1 MKKALSR
8 AASFLI
14 VLLLALPLLPVTA
27 KAATT
32 LTDYPIGTVFKIK
45 EDGTYQEWILVD
57 HDYLATGNQLLMRKD
72 TIYYAQGMNWFPYQ
86 NSPFDDDDY
95 FTYSVFSGST
105 IATYLNNN
113 YFQCFEPALK
123 SSIKSVTIPTG
134 VKGTMWNSYYGGL
147 FNILDSTYNCKV
159 FILSTVEV
167 TGNPQ
172 LRSLNYGQSG
182 GSFISYF
189 DTNDKK
195 AANTDY
201 FLRDGGWFST
211 TAGNWEHVVMR
222 STGGI
227 STARDSF
234 GRYRPCIV
242 LDASFPISAGNTID
256 GIITPTLNSVS
267 VSPEWATSN
276 TATLSAT
283 NATHYAVSTTNV
295 APSSGWQTSSS
306 FTLTA
311 NGTYYAWA
319 LSATNTVSSSQSFTV
334 SKVDTTKPT
343 VNAVSVPTTW
353 GTSNTVTISAS
364 DNASG
369 IAAYAVT
376 TGGTSAPVS
385 GWQTSNSFTFSAN
398 ATYYA
403 WVKDQAGNVSAS
415 GFEFTID
422 KIDDVAPFI
431 NKVDMPIDWGTT
443 AGITIQAQ
451 DIGSGIAEFAVT
463 TSSTAPTGG
472 WQETGSFTLTANGTY
487 YAWVKDHVG
496 NTASQQFK
504 VATVDT
510 TPPSISYVTVPS
522 GWGTT
527 STITISASD
536 SASGLATYAV
546 TTTGEPPTTG
556 WQPSKNI
563 EITANG
569 TYFAWAKDNVGNV
582 SARYEFIV
590 EKVDSTNPTVTLV
603 NIPDE
608 WATSSKIT
616 LSASDL
622 GDSGLSAYAVT
633 TTNTAPG
640 SGWQSG
646 TSFTLTANGTYY
658 AWAKDGAGNI
668 SDSYEFTISKVDTDR
683 PAVASVAIPATWGMS
698 STVTVNGS
706 DTTSAIAAYAVT
718 IGGTSAPSAGWQI
731 SQKFTFS
738 ANGTYYAWVKDQAG
752 NISLSGYEFQIT
764 KIDLTDPVISSI
776 TMPTDWTAAAEI
788 TINAADADT
797 GIVAYALTS
806 SSTAPAGGWQDGS
819 SFTITSNGTYYAW
832 VKDGVGNTAY
842 KSFSFSKIDST
853 KPTISSVSLP
863 TSWGAANTVTISAND
878 TGSGVA
884 AYAVTST
891 NAAPSTGWQTS
902 KSVEVTA
909 NGKYYAWA
917 KDAVGNVSAG
927 YEFTVTKV
935 DSDKPVVSTVTVPD
949 AWATSSTIS
958 ISASDAASGVATYA
972 VTTTNAAPST
982 GWQTG
987 SSFTLTANGTYYAW
1001 AKDAVGNVSAGY
1013 KFTVT
1018 KVDTDKPIVDSVSV
1032 PTAWG
1037 GSSTVTISAS
1047 DTASGVVSYAITT
1060 SGSAAPGSGWQESNS
1075 FTFSTNGTYYA
1086 WAKDVAGNVSAGYAF
1101 TVDKIDNTVPDI
1113 TEITVPSDWSTSAEI
1128 TIKAVDTQTGI
1139 ATYALTQSSTVPA
1152 TGWQTDSRFTVTA
1165 NGTYYAW
1172 AKDGAGNTASKQFTF
1187 SKIDVTGPTIS
1198 SVGVPSSWNSTS
1210 AISIT
1215 ATDAASGVTA
1225 YAVTSTKTE
1234 PTTGWQT
1241 EKTFEITT
1249 NGTWYAWAKDAVGN
1263 ISAGYE
1269 FTVSK
1274 IDTTAP
1280 VVSSVTVPD
1289 AWATNNA
1296 VSINASDDAS
1306 GVTAYAISSTNSV
1319 PSTGWQIGNSFTLTS
1334 NGTYYAW
1341 AKDTAGNTSAGYT
1354 FTVNRIDTI
1363 KPIVASVSV
1372 PTAWGS
1378 DSTVTIEAAD
1388 AESGVSSYAV
1398 SSTDTVPSSGW
1409 QTSSKSTVTANGT
1422 YYAWAK
1428 DQAGNVSV
1436 SYKFTVDKIDSIAP
1450 SILGVILPEDWTA
1463 AAKVSIVATDTET
1476 GIAGYALTRSL
1487 AAPTDGW
1494 QTSPD
1499 FTATANGTYYAWVK
1513 DQAGNT
1519 AYKYFYF
1526 NKIDTIAPSISLV
1539 SVSTSWGTSNTVII
1553 SATDAASGV
1562 AAHAVTSSNT
1572 VPLDGW
1578 QAGKSV
1584 EVSGNGTWYA
1594 WAKDNVGNVSTGYEF
1609 TVSKVDS
1616 TKPIVSAVA
1625 VPDKW
1630 ATSAKVTLTAFDE
1643 GGSGLSAYAV
1653 TSTNVAPATG
1663 WQPDTGFTLTSNGS
1677 YYAWAKDAA
1686 GNVSAGFAF
1695 TVSKVDTGKPVV
1707 NSVAVPGAWGADSSV
1722 SITASDDHSGVTAY
1736 AVTKNSTAPTTGW
1749 QESGNFTITSNGDW
1763 YVWVRD
1769 AVGNVSP
1776 GYKFE
1781 VAKID
1786 NTRPVISDV
1795 SVPTDWTATAE
1806 IKIIATDDETGITA
1820 YALSKN
1826 TAVPTSGWQE
1836 SSSFTLSS
1844 NGSFYAWVKDGAGNS
1859 AYKYFTV
1866 SKLDVTAPSISSV
1879 SVSSSWGSSGTVTI
1893 TATDA
1898 GSGVA
1903 TYALTSTNT
1912 APLDGWQTSKSV
1924 EVSGNGTWYAWA
1936 KDNVGNVSAG
1946 YEFTVSKVDSTKPVV
1961 SAVAVPDEWA
1971 TSSTVTLTASDEGG
1985 SGLSTY
1991 AVTSTNTAPATGWQ
2005 TSSTFKIEAN
2015 GTYYAWARDT
2025 AGNIS
2030 SGYQFTINKI
2040 DTTKPMIDAVSIP
2053 TVWGA
2058 SNTVT
2063 ISASDTDS
2071 GIASYALTKTGA
2083 APSTGW
2089 QTGSS
2094 FSVTVNGTY
2103 YVWAKDNAGNVSAA
2117 YIFEVGKVDAVKPI
2131 ISEIITPEEWTR
2143 SAGITVVATDAETG
2157 IAGYALTRSS
2167 TEPTSGWQEGKTF
2180 EITANGTYYAWVK
2193 DGAGNTTYKSFYFT
2207 KIDSMGPSISAV
2219 SVSTGWGVSNSVTIT
2234 ATDTGSGVAA
2244 YAVTSSDT
2252 APVDGWQDTKSLTVS
2267 GNGTWYAWAKDNVGN
2282 VSAGYKFTVS
2292 QVDST
2297 KPVVSAVAVPDD
2309 WATSAKVTLTAS
2321 DEGGSGLSAYAVTST
2336 NAAPATGW
2344 QPGTSFTLTSNGSYY
2359 AWTKDAAG
2367 NVSNGYQFAVGK
2379 IDTAKPA
2386 VDLVTVPT
2394 EWGPG
2399 SAITVK
2405 ASDVG
2410 SGIAAYAVIKS
2421 STAPTY
2427 GWQQSDSFALDSN
2440 ATYFAWAKDNVGNV
2454 SAGFEFT
2461 VSKVDSTK
2469 PVINDISIPT
2479 EWTVS
2484 GQVSISATDAETGIA
2499 GYALTKSS
2507 TAPTSGWQESPD
2519 FTVTENGTWYA
2530 WVKDGAGNTAYKSC
2544 SITKID
2550 TTAPTVTYATIST
2563 GWDTANT
2570 VTISA
2575 NDAASGVTAYAVS
2588 TADTAPTTGWQESKT
2603 LTVTGNGTFYAWA
2616 RDAVGNVSAGY
2627 KFTVSKVDSIKP
2639 VISAVAVP
2647 DEWATSAKVTV
2658 TAADEGG
2665 SSLTA
2670 YAITATDAA
2679 PTSGWQTGSSFTLT
2693 ANGTYYAWVKDGA
2706 GNVSAAHKFTVSHV
2720 DTDKPVVDSVNIPT
2734 DWAMSGTVTIAA
2746 SDTGSGIVAYAVTT
2760 GGSSAPVSGWQ
2771 ESNSFTFSAN
2781 GKYYAWVKDI
2791 AGNVSASGFEFVL
2804 GKIDR
2809 TKPTITEVI
2818 MPESWT
2824 GTAQITIMATDE
2836 ETGIAAYAVTANSTT
2851 PKDDAWQDSS
2861 VFTLAANGTYYTWAK
2876 DGAGNMAYQYIY
2888 FNKLDKAAPEITGI
2902 RFNNANTIVTV
2913 SAIDTVSGVKCIFI
2927 GETAFN
2933 GGYIQ
2938 YQIPDGT
2945 HYLTI
2950 YAEDNA
2956 GNKTEH
2962 QTVRVPGWFDVLD
2975 TLTIEI
2981 ITFDS
2986 DIKTAIITAAT
2997 TKTEIAGV
3005 YVNNKLC
3012 AGNPAV
3018 FTVNGAQYLEMQV
3031 VDVNGDRS
3039 AVYRQR
3045 VPGWAEEVNSLA
3057 ITDCE
3062 FSYDNTTAVITAAET
3077 PAEGVEP
3084 RGIARIEI
3092 NGELFDGNP
3101 VAYSI
3106 PEGTRHLEMRAYNT
3120 DGDYS
3125 PLLIRR
3131 VPGWSEI
3138 VSTITISSVEFSDY
3152 NTRATVTALA
3162 TGGDS
3167 VTGIFINDVYYEGNP
3182 VVYKIG
3188 KDVDTLHVQAVNP
3201 NGDLSAMV
3209 NKAVPKSTVKSTLK
3223 LTIEAPEW
3231 TSANRA
3237 KVKITAGD
3245 SIGLKAIMAKTGE
3258 DDDWT
3263 DVTSTR
3269 YIWIDEDTTVYASV
3283 ENEDGTVK
3291 ETSLDIV
3298 CFDRAAPTVTAAQQE
3313 KVVNIRAEDKK
3324 SGVKAIYVNNVEYN
3338 GSKIYGGNLTYT
3350 IPEGTTTVA
3359 VKAIDEA
3366 GNASETLEL
3375 PVRTTVTA
3383 VPGIIAPSQ
3392 PAPVAPPP
3400 DPEPAA
3406 IPDPEPEPEP
3416 EPVPQPEVEETPL
3429 EEPKAAGMTTEKMVA
3444 LAAGAFTLS
3453 SAGTIG
3459 GLWWLRRKRLLA
3471 EVVPDF
3477 DPKFRK
3483 VYDESEF
3490 HGTKDP
3496 LGSNVTEVEF
3506 NRKIS

>member
-1 MKKALSR
+1 MKKIFSR
-8 AASFLI
+8 AAGLLI
-14 VLLLALPLLPVTA
+14 ALLLVFPLLPVTS
-27 KAATT
+27 KAANS
-32 LTDYPIGTVFKIK
+32 LADYTVGTVFKIK
-45 EDGTYQEWILVD
+45 EDGTYQNWILIN
-57 HDYLATGNQLLMRKD
+57 HNYLQTGNQLLMRQD
-72 TIYYAQGMNWFPYQ
+72 TLYYGTQLPISNIDTGTSSKTQYWAR
-86 NSPFDDDDY
+86 ST
-95 FTYSVFSGST
+95 TYYESAL
-105 IATYLNNN
+105 ATYLNSDFYERLDPNFRN
-113 YFQCFEPALK
+113 Y
-123 SSIKSVTIPTG
+123 IKSVSIPVVDG
-134 VKGTMWNSYYGGL
+134 CEWVFGQKASVINVPYKL
-147 FNILDSTYNCKV
+147 
-159 FILSTVEV
+159 FILSHREL
-167 TGNPQ
+167 TGDDDAYY
-172 LRSLNYGQSG
+172 LYST
-182 GSFISYF
+182 GSFIPYF
-189 DTNDKK
+189 STASNRSS
-195 AANTDY
+195 NTAY
-201 FLRDGGWFST
+201 TLRDGY
-211 TAGNWEHVVMR
+211 V
-222 STGGI
+222 STGMYAES
-227 STARDSF
+227 STKSSVAQTDGSVSNTYRTEAPNY
-234 GRYRPCIV
+234 YRPCMV
-242 LDASFPISAGNTID
+242 LPNTMVVGSGNTID
-256 GIITPTLNSVS
+256 GIITPSTPTVS
-267 VSPEWATSN
+267 VSSTWATSN

-283 NATHYAVSTTNV
+283 SATHYAVTATNAAPTT
-295 APSSGWQTSSS
+295 GWQTSNV
-306 FTLTA
+306 FTLTG

-319 LSATNTVSSSQSFTV
+319 RSATNTVSASKSFTV
-334 SKVDTTKPT
+334 SKVDTTKPS
-343 VNAVSVPTTW
+343 VNSVAVPTTW
-353 GTSNTVTISAS
+353 ATTNTVTISAS

-431 NKVDMPIDWGTT
+431 NKVDMPTDWGTS
-443 AGITIQAQ
+443 AGINIQAQ
-451 DIGSGIAEFAVT
+451 DIGSGITEYAVT

-563 EITANG
+563 EISANG
-569 TYFAWAKDNVGNV
+569 TYFAWVKDNVGNI
-582 SARYEFIV
+582 SARYEFII
-590 EKVDSTNPTVTLV
+590 EKVDSTKPTVTLV

-608 WATSSKIT
+608 WATNSKIT

-668 SDSYEFTISKVDTDR
+668 SDSYEFTVSKVDTDR
-683 PAVASVAIPATWGMS
+683 PAVASVSIPATWGMS

-706 DTTSAIAAYAVT
+706 DATSAIAAYAVT
-718 IGGTSAPSAGWQI
+718 TGGTSAPSAGWQI

-738 ANGTYYAWVKDQAG
+738 ANGTYYAWVKDLAG
-752 NISLSGYEFQIT
+752 NVSLSGYEFQIA

-776 TMPTDWTAAAEI
+776 TVPTDWTAAAEI
-788 TINAADADT
+788 TINAADSDT

-819 SFTITSNGTYYAW
+819 GFTITANGTYYAW

-853 KPTISSVSLP
+853 KPTISSVSVP

-878 TGSGVA
+878 TGSGVT

-902 KSVEVTA
+902 KSVEVNA

-927 YEFTVTKV
+927 YEFTVSKV
-935 DSDKPVVSTVTVPD
+935 DSDKPVISTVTVPD
-949 AWATSSTIS
+949 TWATSSTVA

-982 GWQTG
+982 GWQSG
-987 SSFTLTANGTYYAW
+987 NNFTLTANGTYYAW
-1001 AKDAVGNVSAGY
+1001 AKDNVGNVSAGY
-1013 KFTVT
+1013 KFTVA

-1037 GSSTVTISAS
+1037 GSSTVEISAS
-1047 DTASGVVSYAITT
+1047 DTASGIAAYAITT
-1060 SGSAAPGSGWQESNS
+1060 SGSAAPGSGWQESNR
-1075 FTFSTNGTYYA
+1075 FTFSVNGTYYA
-1086 WAKDVAGNVSAGYAF
+1086 WAKDVAGNVSVGYAF

-1128 TIKAVDTQTGI
+1128 TIKAADTQTGI
-1139 ATYALTQSSTVPA
+1139 ATYALTKSSTVPA
-1152 TGWQTDSRFTVTA
+1152 TGWQTDSSFTITA

-1187 SKIDVTGPTIS
+1187 SKIDTTGPNIS
-1198 SVGVPSSWNSTS
+1198 TVSVPSSWNNTS
-1210 AISIT
+1210 AITIT
-1215 ATDAASGVTA
+1215 ATDAASGVAEYT
-1225 YAVTSTKTE
+1225 VTSTNTA

-1269 FTVSK
+1269 FTVTK
-1274 IDTTAP
+1274 IDTTKP
-1280 VVSSVTVPD
+1280 VVSAVTVPD
-1289 AWATNNA
+1289 AWATSSA
-1296 VSINASDDAS
+1296 VSINASDNAS
-1306 GVTAYAISSTNSV
+1306 GVTTYAVSSTNSV
-1319 PSTGWQIGNSFTLTS
+1319 PSTGWQAGNSFTLTS

-1341 AKDTAGNTSAGYT
+1341 AKDTAGNISAGYT
-1354 FTVNRIDTI
+1354 FTVNRIDTT
-1363 KPIVASVSV
+1363 KPTVASVTV

-1378 DSTVTIEAAD
+1378 DSTVTIEATD
-1388 AESGVSSYAV
+1388 AESSVSSYAV
-1398 SSTDTVPSSGW
+1398 NSADTVPSSGW
-1409 QTSSKSTVTANGT
+1409 QTSSKFTIAANGT
-1422 YYAWAK
+1422 YYAWVK
-1428 DQAGNVSV
+1428 DQAGNVSA
-1436 SYKFTVDKIDSIAP
+1436 SYKFTVDKIDSMAP

-1463 AAKVSIVATDTET
+1463 AAKISIVATDTET
-1476 GIAGYALTRSL
+1476 GIAGYALTQSL

-1499 FTATANGTYYAWVK
+1499 FTATANGTYYAWAK

-1526 NKIDTIAPSISLV
+1526 NKIDTAAPSISSA
-1539 SVSTSWGTSNTVII
+1539 SVSTSWGASNTVTI

-1562 AAHAVTSSNT
+1562 AAYAVTSSNT
-1572 VPLDGW
+1572 APLDGW
-1578 QAGKSV
+1578 QTSKSV

-1594 WAKDNVGNVSTGYEF
+1594 WAKDNVGNVSTRYEF

-1625 VPDKW
+1625 VPDEW
-1630 ATSAKVTLTAFDE
+1630 ATSAKVTLTANDE
-1643 GGSGLSAYAV
+1643 GGSGLATYAV
-1653 TSTNVAPATG
+1653 TSTNAAPATG
-1663 WQPDTGFTLTSNGS
+1663 WQTGTGFTLTSNGN
-1677 YYAWAKDAA
+1677 YYAWVKDAA
-1686 GNVSAGFAF
+1686 GNVSAGFTF

-1749 QESGNFTITSNGDW
+1749 QESGNFMITSNGDW
-1763 YVWVRD
+1763 YAWARD

-1786 NTRPVISDV
+1786 NTRPVISEV
-1795 SVPTDWTATAE
+1795 SVPADWTATAE
-1806 IKIIATDDETGITA
+1806 IKIIATDEETGIVA

-1844 NGSFYAWVKDGAGNS
+1844 NGSFYAWVKDGAGNT

-1903 TYALTSTNT
+1903 TYTVTSSNT
-1912 APLDGWQTSKSV
+1912 VPLDGWQTDKSV

-1936 KDNVGNVSAG
+1936 KDNVGNVSVG
-1946 YEFTVSKVDSTKPVV
+1946 YEFTVSKVDSTKPIV
-1961 SAVAVPDEWA
+1961 STVALPDEWA
-1971 TSSTVTLTASDEGG
+1971 TSAKVTLTVSDEGG
-1985 SGLSTY
+1985 SGLLAY
-1991 AVTSTNTAPATGWQ
+1991 AVTATNAAPATGWQ
-2005 TSSTFKIEAN
+2005 SGTDFTLTSN
-2015 GTYYAWARDT
+2015 GSYYAWAKDG

-2030 SGYQFTINKI
+2030 AGYSFTVTKI
-2040 DTTKPMIDAVSIP
+2040 DTTKPVIDAVSIP
-2053 TVWGA
+2053 TEWNA

-2063 ISASDTDS
+2063 ISASDTGS

-2089 QTGSS
+2089 QTGIS
-2094 FSVTVNGTY
+2094 FTVTVNGTY
-2103 YVWAKDNAGNVSAA
+2103 YAWARDNAGNVSAA
-2117 YIFEVGKVDAVKPI
+2117 YIFEVGKIDAAKPI
-2131 ISEIITPEEWTR
+2131 ISEIITPTDWMKTAE
-2143 SAGITVVATDAETG
+2143 ITVVATDAETG

-2207 KIDSMGPSISAV
+2207 KIDSTGPSISAV
-2219 SVSTGWGVSNSVTIT
+2219 AVSTGWGVNNSVTIS

-2252 APVDGWQDTKSLTVS
+2252 APADGWQDTKSLTLS
-2267 GNGTWYAWAKDNVGN
+2267 GNGTYYAWAKDNVGN

-2292 QVDST
+2292 KVDNI
-2297 KPVVSAVAVPDD
+2297 KPVVSAVAVPDE

-2344 QPGTSFTLTSNGSYY
+2344 QPGTGFTLTSNGSYY

-2367 NVSNGYQFAVGK
+2367 NISNGYQFTVSK
-2379 IDTAKPA
+2379 IDTIKPA
-2386 VDLVTVPT
+2386 VDSVTVPT

-2399 SAITVK
+2399 SSITVK

-2410 SGIAAYAVIKS
+2410 SGVAAYAVTKS
-2421 STAPTY
+2421 GTAPTY

-2469 PVINDISIPT
+2469 PVINDVTVPT
-2479 EWTVS
+2479 DWAVS
-2484 GQVSISATDAETGIA
+2484 GKVSISATDAETGIA

-2544 SITKID
+2544 YITKID
-2550 TTAPTVTYATIST
+2550 TVAPMVTYAPVST
-2563 GWDTANT
+2563 GWDTSNT

-2588 TADTAPTTGWQESKT
+2588 ATDTAPATGWQESKA

-2627 KFTVSKVDSIKP
+2627 KFTVSKVDVTKP

-2647 DEWATSAKVTV
+2647 DQWATSAKAAV

-2665 SSLTA
+2665 SGLAT
-2670 YAITATDAA
+2670 YAVTSSDAA
-2679 PTSGWQTGSSFTLT
+2679 PTTGWQTGSSFTLT
-2693 ANGTYYAWVKDGA
+2693 ANGTYYAWAKDGA
-2706 GNVSAAHKFTVSHV
+2706 GNVSAAYKFTVSRV

-2746 SDTGSGIVAYAVTT
+2746 SDTGSGIAAYAVTT

-2771 ESNSFTFSAN
+2771 QSNSFTFSAN

-2809 TKPTITEVI
+2809 TKPTLTEVL
-2818 MPESWT
+2818 MPENWT

-2861 VFTLAANGTYYTWAK
+2861 VFTLAANGTYYAWAK

-2888 FNKLDKAAPEITGI
+2888 FNKLDKGAPEITGI
-2902 RFNNANTIVTV
+2902 RFNNANTVVTV
-2913 SAIDTVSGVKCIFI
+2913 SATDTVSGVKCIYI

-2933 GGYIQ
+2933 GGYVQ
-2938 YQIPDGT
+2938 YQIPNET
-2945 HYLTI
+2945 RYLTI

-2956 GNKTEH
+2956 GNKTKQ

-2975 TLTIEI
+2975 TLTIET
-2981 ITFDS
+2981 ITFDP
-2986 DIKTAIITAAT
+2986 DIKTATITAAT

-3092 NGELFDGNP
+3092 NGEFFDGNP

-3313 KVVNIRAEDKK
+3313 KVVNIRTEDKK

-3359 VKAIDEA
+3359 IKAVDEA

-3392 PAPVAPPP
+3392 PAPVAPQP

-3416 EPVPQPEVEETPL
+3416 EPVPEPEVEEEPQ

-3444 LAAGAFTLS
+3444 LAAGAFALS
-3453 SAGTIG
+3453 SAGTVG

-3490 HGTKDP
+3490 HGTRDP

>member
-1 MKKALSR
+1 MKRILKR
-8 AASFLI
+8 AAS
-14 VLLLALPLLPVTA
+14 ALVSLVVVVSVFSLLPVKA
-27 KAATT
+27 NAATA
-32 LTDYPIGTVFKIK
+32 LADYPVGTVFKIK
-45 EDGTYQEWILVD
+45 EDGTYQDWILVS
-57 HDYLATGNQLLMRKD
+57 HDYLSSGNQLLMRKN
-72 TIYYAQGMNWFPYQ
+72 TIYYATPMKEYRR
-86 NSPFDDDDY
+86 Y
-95 FTYSVFSGST
+95 FYTSDGSSNEWYYRP
-105 IATYLNNN
+105 IYKGSALETYLNNSFKSLLN
-113 YFQCFEPALK
+113 SNIQNMLITVNVPTTVPGNMTKPDGVEIWPATNTTT
-123 SSIKSVTIPTG
+123 S
-134 VKGTMWNSYYGGL
+134 N
-147 FNILDSTYNCKV
+147 KV
-159 FILSTVEV
+159 FILSANELFGDWVGG
-167 TGNPQ
+167 GN
-172 LRSLNYGQSG
+172 YI
-182 GSFISYF
+182 SFF
-189 DTNDKK
+189 
-195 AANTDY
+195 NTDARRASDKDY
-201 FLRDGGWFST
+201 YVRDIDRVESYSHRNYYIKANGTIYWIKPS
-211 TAGNWEHVVMR
+211 NW
-222 STGGI
+222 SN
-227 STARDSF
+227 ARLN
-234 GRYRPCIV
+234 YRPCIV
-242 LDASFPISAGNTID
+242 LPSTTIVGTSNQID
-256 GIITPTLNSVS
+256 GIITPSTPTVS
-267 VSPEWATSN
+267 VSSTWATNN

-283 NATHYAVSTTNV
+283 NATHYAITTTNV
-295 APSSGWQTSSS
+295 APSSGWQTSNV
-306 FTLTA
+306 FTLTG
-311 NGTYYAWA
+311 NGNYYAWA
-319 LSATNTVSSSQSFTV
+319 RSATNTVSASKSFIV
-334 SKVDTTKPT
+334 SKVDATKPT
-343 VNAVSVPTTW
+343 VSSVAVPTTW

-403 WVKDQAGNVSAS
+403 WVKDQAGNISE
-415 GFEFTID
+415 GYKFTID
-422 KIDDVAPFI
+422 KIDDIAPFV
-431 NKVDMPIDWGTT
+431 NKVDMPTDWGTS

-451 DIGSGIAEFAVT
+451 DIGSGIAEYAVA

-472 WQETGSFTLTANGTY
+472 WQKASSFTLTANGTY
-487 YAWVKDHVG
+487 YAWVKDNVG

-504 VATVDT
+504 VTTVDT
-510 TPPSISYVTVPS
+510 TSPSISYVTVPS
-522 GWGTT
+522 GWGVT
-527 STITISASD
+527 STVTISASD
-536 SASGLATYAV
+536 SASGLAAYAIS
-546 TTTGEPPTTG
+546 TIGEVPATG
-556 WQPSKNI
+556 WQASKNI

-569 TYFAWAKDNVGNV
+569 TYFAWARDNVGNV
-582 SARYEFIV
+582 SARYEFVIS
-590 EKVDSTNPTVTLV
+590 KVDSTKPTVTLV
-603 NIPDE
+603 SVPDE
-608 WATSSKIT
+608 WATTSKVT

-622 GDSGLSAYAVT
+622 GDSGLSAYAVSIT
-633 TTNTAPG
+633 DTAPG

-646 TSFTLTANGTYY
+646 TSFTLAANGSYY
-658 AWAKDGAGNI
+658 AWAKDAAGNI
-668 SDSYEFTISKVDTDR
+668 SDSYEFTVSKVDTDR
-683 PAVASVAIPATWGMS
+683 PTVASVEIPTTWGMS

-706 DTTSAIAAYAVT
+706 DDTSAIAAYAVT
-718 IGGTSAPSAGWQI
+718 TGGTSAPSSGWQI
-731 SQKFTFS
+731 SQQFTFS

-752 NISLSGYEFQIT
+752 NVSLSGYEFQIA
-764 KIDLTDPVISSI
+764 KIDLSDPVISSI
-776 TMPTDWTAAAEI
+776 AIPTDWTTEAKI

-797 GIVAYALTS
+797 SITAYALTS
-806 SSTAPAGGWQDGS
+806 SSTAPAGGWQDS
-819 SFTITSNGTYYAW
+819 RSFTITTNGTYYAW

-853 KPTISSVSLP
+853 MPTISSVSVP
-863 TSWGAANTVTISAND
+863 TSWGAANTVTVSATD

-891 NAAPSTGWQTS
+891 NVAPSTGWQTS
-902 KSVEVTA
+902 KNVEVTA

-927 YEFTVTKV
+927 YEFTISKV
-935 DSDKPVVSTVTVPD
+935 DSGKPVVGTVTVPD

-958 ISASDAASGVATYA
+958 ISASDDASGVATYA
-972 VTTTNAAPST
+972 VTTTNTAPST
-982 GWQTG
+982 GWQGG
-987 SSFTLTANGTYYAW
+987 SNFTLTANGTYYAW
-1001 AKDAVGNVSAGY
+1001 AKDAVGNVSEGY

-1037 GSSTVTISAS
+1037 GSSTVAISAS
-1047 DTASGVVSYAITT
+1047 DTASGIAAYAITT
-1060 SGSAAPGSGWQESNS
+1060 SGSAAPGSGWQESNR
-1075 FTFSTNGTYYA
+1075 FTFSMNGTYYA
-1086 WAKDVAGNVSAGYAF
+1086 WAKDVAGNISAGYAF
-1101 TVDKIDNTVPDI
+1101 TVDRIDNTVPDI
-1113 TEITVPSDWSTSAEI
+1113 TEITVPSDWATSAEI
-1128 TIKAVDTQTGI
+1128 TIKAADTQTGV
-1139 ATYALTQSSTVPA
+1139 AAYALTKSSTVPA
-1152 TGWQTDSRFTVTA
+1152 SGWQTDSSFTITA

-1210 AISIT
+1210 AITIT
-1215 ATDAASGVTA
+1215 ATDAASGVTS
-1225 YAVTSTKTE
+1225 YAVTSTNTA

-1269 FTVSK
+1269 FSVSK
-1274 IDTTAP
+1274 IDTTKP
-1280 VVSSVTVPD
+1280 VVSAVTVPD

-1306 GVTAYAISSTNSV
+1306 GINTYAVSSTNSV
-1319 PSTGWQIGNSFTLTS
+1319 PSTGWQTGNSFTLTS

-1341 AKDTAGNTSAGYT
+1341 AKDAAGNVSAGYA
-1354 FTVNRIDTI
+1354 FTVNRIDTT
-1363 KPIVASVSV
+1363 KPTVTSVTV

-1378 DSTVTIEAAD
+1378 NSTVTVEATD
-1388 AESGVSSYAV
+1388 AESSVAAYAI

-1409 QTSSKSTVTANGT
+1409 QASSKFTIAANGT

-1463 AAKVSIVATDTET
+1463 TAKISIVATDAET

-1526 NKIDTIAPSISLV
+1526 NKIDTTAPNVNSV
-1539 SVSTSWGTSNTVII
+1539 SVSTSWGTSNMVTI
-1553 SATDAASGV
+1553 SASDAASGV
-1562 AAHAVTSSNT
+1562 AA
-1572 VPLDGW
+1572 
-1578 QAGKSV
+1578 
-1584 EVSGNGTWYA
+1584 
-1594 WAKDNVGNVSTGYEF
+1594 
-1609 TVSKVDS
+1609 
-1616 TKPIVSAVA
+1616 
-1625 VPDKW
+1625 
-1630 ATSAKVTLTAFDE
+1630 
-1643 GGSGLSAYAV
+1643 YAV
-1653 TSTNVAPATG
+1653 
-1663 WQPDTGFTLTSNGS
+1663 
-1677 YYAWAKDAA
+1677 
-1686 GNVSAGFAF
+1686 
-1695 TVSKVDTGKPVV
+1695 
-1707 NSVAVPGAWGADSSV
+1707 
-1722 SITASDDHSGVTAY
+1722 
-1736 AVTKNSTAPTTGW
+1736 
-1749 QESGNFTITSNGDW
+1749 
-1763 YVWVRD
+1763 
-1769 AVGNVSP
+1769 
-1776 GYKFE
+1776 
-1781 VAKID
+1781 
-1786 NTRPVISDV
+1786 
-1795 SVPTDWTATAE
+1795 
-1806 IKIIATDDETGITA
+1806 
-1820 YALSKN
+1820 
-1826 TAVPTSGWQE
+1826 
-1836 SSSFTLSS
+1836 
-1844 NGSFYAWVKDGAGNS
+1844 
-1859 AYKYFTV
+1859 
-1866 SKLDVTAPSISSV
+1866 
-1879 SVSSSWGSSGTVTI
+1879 
-1893 TATDA
+1893 
-1898 GSGVA
+1898 
-1903 TYALTSTNT
+1903 TSTNT

-1924 EVSGNGTWYAWA
+1924 EVSGNGTWYAWT
-1936 KDNVGNVSAG
+1936 KDNVGNVSTG
-1946 YEFTVSKVDSTKPVV
+1946 YEFTVSKVDSIKPVV
-1961 SAVAVPDEWA
+1961 SAAAVP
-1971 TSSTVTLTASDEGG
+1971 
-1985 SGLSTY
+1985 
-1991 AVTSTNTAPATGWQ
+1991 
-2005 TSSTFKIEAN
+2005 
-2015 GTYYAWARDT
+2015 
-2025 AGNIS
+2025 
-2030 SGYQFTINKI
+2030 
-2040 DTTKPMIDAVSIP
+2040 
-2053 TVWGA
+2053 
-2058 SNTVT
+2058 
-2063 ISASDTDS
+2063 
-2071 GIASYALTKTGA
+2071 
-2083 APSTGW
+2083 
-2089 QTGSS
+2089 
-2094 FSVTVNGTY
+2094 
-2103 YVWAKDNAGNVSAA
+2103 
-2117 YIFEVGKVDAVKPI
+2117 
-2131 ISEIITPEEWTR
+2131 EE
-2143 SAGITVVATDAETG
+2143 
-2157 IAGYALTRSS
+2157 
-2167 TEPTSGWQEGKTF
+2167 
-2180 EITANGTYYAWVK
+2180 
-2193 DGAGNTTYKSFYFT
+2193 
-2207 KIDSMGPSISAV
+2207 
-2219 SVSTGWGVSNSVTIT
+2219 
-2234 ATDTGSGVAA
+2234 
-2244 YAVTSSDT
+2244 
-2252 APVDGWQDTKSLTVS
+2252 
-2267 GNGTWYAWAKDNVGN
+2267 
-2282 VSAGYKFTVS
+2282 
-2292 QVDST
+2292 
-2297 KPVVSAVAVPDD
+2297 
-2309 WATSAKVTLTAS
+2309 WATSAKMTITAS

-2336 NAAPATGW
+2336 NVAPATGW
-2344 QPGTSFTLTSNGSYY
+2344 QSGTGFTLTANGSYY
-2359 AWTKDAAG
+2359 AWAKDAAG
-2367 NVSNGYQFAVGK
+2367 NISNGYQFTINK
-2379 IDTAKPA
+2379 IDTTKPA
-2386 VDLVTVPT
+2386 VDLVTIPT

-2399 SAITVK
+2399 SSITVK

-2410 SGIAAYAVIKS
+2410 SGVAAYAVTKS
-2421 STAPTY
+2421 GTAPTY
-2427 GWQQSDSFALDSN
+2427 GWQQSDSFMLDSN

-2484 GQVSISATDAETGIA
+2484 GKVSISATDAETGIA

-2550 TTAPTVTYATIST
+2550 TTAPTVTYASVST
-2563 GWDTANT
+2563 GWDASNT

-2575 NDAASGVTAYAVS
+2575 NDAASGVAAYAVS
-2588 TADTAPTTGWQESKT
+2588 TTDTAPTTDWQESKT
-2603 LTVTGNGTFYAWA
+2603 LTVTGNGTYYAWA
-2616 RDAVGNVSAGY
+2616 QDAVGNVSPGY
-2627 KFTVSKVDSIKP
+2627 KFTVSKVDSTKP
-2639 VISAVAVP
+2639 VINAVAVS
-2647 DEWATSAKVTV
+2647 DEWATSAKVTL

-2665 SSLTA
+2665 SGLAT
-2670 YAITATDAA
+2670 YAVTNSDAA
-2679 PTSGWQTGSSFTLT
+2679 PATGWQTGSSFTLT
-2693 ANGTYYAWVKDGA
+2693 ANGTYYAWAKDGA
-2706 GNVSAAHKFTVSHV
+2706 GNVSGAYKFTVSRV

-2734 DWAMSGTVTIAA
+2734 DWAMSGTVTITA
-2746 SDTGSGIVAYAVTT
+2746 SDTGSGIAAYAVTT
-2760 GGSSAPVSGWQ
+2760 GGSSPPVSGWQ
-2771 ESNSFTFSAN
+2771 QSNSFTFSAN

-2818 MPESWT
+2818 MPENWT

-2836 ETGIAAYAVTANSTT
+2836 ETGIAAYAITANSTT
-2851 PKDDAWQDSS
+2851 PKDNAWQDSS
-2861 VFTLAANGTYYTWAK
+2861 VFTLAANGTYYAWAK

-2888 FNKLDKAAPEITGI
+2888 SNKLDKGAPEITGI
-2902 RFNNANTIVTV
+2902 RFNNANTVVTV
-2913 SAIDTVSGVKCIFI
+2913 SATDTVSGVKCIYI

-2933 GGYIQ
+2933 GGYVQ

-2956 GNKTEH
+2956 GNKTEQ

-2975 TLTIEI
+2975 TLTIETV
-2981 ITFDS
+2981 TFDP
-2986 DIKTAIITAAT
+2986 DIKTATITAAT

-3077 PAEGVEP
+3077 PAEGVAP
-3084 RGIARIEI
+3084 RGITRIEI
-3092 NGELFDGNP
+3092 NGEFFDGNP

-3263 DVTSTR
+3263 DVTSSR
-3269 YIWIDEDTTVYASV
+3269 YIWISEDTTVYASV

-3298 CFDRAAPTVTAAQQE
+3298 CFDRAAPTVTAAQQD

-3359 VKAIDEA
+3359 VKAVDEA
-3366 GNASETLEL
+3366 GNASEMLEL

-3392 PAPVAPPP
+3392 PAPVTPPP

-3416 EPVPQPEVEETPL
+3416 EPVPEPEVEEAPQ

>member
-1 MKKALSR
+1 MKKALLR

-14 VLLLALPLLPVTA
+14 VLLLALPLLPVTS
-27 KAATT
+27 KAADTI
-32 LTDYPIGTVFKIK
+32 LADYPIGTVFKIK
-45 EDGTYQEWILVD
+45 EDGTYQDWILVS
-57 HDYLATGNQLLMRKD
+57 HDYLATGNQLLMRKN
-72 TIYYAQGMNWFPYQ
+72 TIYYATHPGMWAIGTQ
-86 NSPFDDDDY
+86 N
-95 FTYSVFSGST
+95 TYIGDGDSEDRPLYMMRYKGT
-105 IATYLNNN
+105 ALEAYLNSNFYN
-113 YFQCFEPALK
+113 QLENTFK
-123 SSIKSVTIPTG
+123 SIIKSVSLPVKVPSTTG
-134 VKGTMWNSYYGGL
+134 SVWNGVQL
-147 FNILDSTYNCKV
+147 NPAVDSTTNNKV
-159 FILSTVEV
+159 FILSSNEV
-167 TGNPQ
+167 TGTQPQ
-172 LRSLNYGQSG
+172 AS
-182 GSFISYF
+182 GSFITYF
-189 DTNDKK
+189 NSDEKRKSDH
-195 AANTDY
+195 AY
-201 FLRDGGWFST
+201 YVRDGYGSDNTYGPLKFYVRQDGIAWYNNYSYSVSRP
-211 TAGNWEHVVMR
+211 AGFEEY
-222 STGGI
+222 
-227 STARDSF
+227 
-234 GRYRPCIV
+234 YRPCIV
-242 LDASFPISAGNTID
+242 LPADTIVSTNNQID
-256 GIITPTLNSVS
+256 GIITPSTPTISVS
-267 VSPEWATSN
+267 TAWATSN

-283 NATHYAVSTTNV
+283 STTHYAVTTTNT
-295 APSSGWQTSSS
+295 APSTGWQTSNV
-306 FTLTA
+306 FTLTG

-319 LSATNTVSSSQSFTV
+319 RSTTNTVSASKSFTV
-334 SKVDTTKPT
+334 SKVDTLKPA
-343 VNAVSVPTTW
+343 VNSVAVPTTW
-353 GTSNTVTISAS
+353 GASNTVTISAS

-403 WVKDQAGNVSAS
+403 WVKDQVGNVSAS

-422 KIDDVAPFI
+422 KIDNVVPFI
-431 NKVDMPIDWGTT
+431 NKVDMSTDWGTT
-443 AGITIQAQ
+443 AGINIQAQ
-451 DIGSGIAEFAVT
+451 DIGSGIAEYAVT

-472 WQETGSFTLTANGTY
+472 WQEAGSFTLTANGTY

-496 NTASQQFK
+496 NTTSQQFK
-504 VATVDT
+504 VTTVDT
-510 TPPSISYVTVPS
+510 TSPSISYVTVPS

-546 TTTGEPPTTG
+546 TTTGEPPITG

-563 EITANG
+563 EISANG

-582 SARYEFIV
+582 SARYEFVV
-590 EKVDSTNPTVTLV
+590 EKVDSTKPTVTLV

-640 SGWQSG
+640 SGWQTG

-683 PAVASVAIPATWGMS
+683 PAVASVSIPTTWGMS

-706 DTTSAIAAYAVT
+706 DATSAIAAYAVT
-718 IGGTSAPSAGWQI
+718 TGGTSAPSAGWQI

-752 NISLSGYEFQIT
+752 NVSLSGYEFQIA

-776 TMPTDWTAAAEI
+776 TVPTDWTATAEI

-842 KSFSFSKIDST
+842 KSFSFSKIDNT
-853 KPTISSVSLP
+853 TPTISSVSVP

-902 KSVEVTA
+902 KSVEVNA

-917 KDAVGNVSAG
+917 KDAVGNVSTG
-927 YEFTVTKV
+927 YEFTVSKV
-935 DSDKPVVSTVTVPD
+935 DSEKPVINAVTVPD
-949 AWATSSTIS
+949 GWATSSTIT

-982 GWQTG
+982 GWQSSG
-987 SSFTLTANGTYYAW
+987 SFTLSTNGTYYAW
-1001 AKDAVGNVSAGY
+1001 AKDNVGNVSVGY
-1013 KFTVT
+1013 KFTVA
-1018 KVDTDKPIVDSVSV
+1018 KVDTDKPVVDSVSV

-1037 GSSTVTISAS
+1037 GSTTVTISAS
-1047 DTASGVVSYAITT
+1047 DTASGITAYAITT
-1060 SGSAAPGSGWQESNS
+1060 SGSAAPGSGWQESNR
-1075 FTFSTNGTYYA
+1075 FTFSANGTYYS

-1101 TVDKIDNTVPDI
+1101 TVDRIDNTVPDI
-1113 TEITVPSDWSTSAEI
+1113 TEIIAPSDWATSAEI
-1128 TIKAVDTQTGI
+1128 TIKAADTQTGV
-1139 ATYALTQSSTVPA
+1139 AAYALTKSSTAPES
-1152 TGWQTDSRFTVTA
+1152 GWQTDSSFIITA

-1187 SKIDVTGPTIS
+1187 SKMDTTGPNIS
-1198 SVGVPSSWNSTS
+1198 TVSVPSSWNSTS
-1210 AISIT
+1210 AITIT
-1215 ATDAASGVTA
+1215 ATDAASGVTE
-1225 YAVTSTKTE
+1225 YAVTNTN
-1234 PTTGWQT
+1234 TTPINGWQT
-1241 EKTFEITT
+1241 DKVFEITT

-1263 ISAGYE
+1263 ISAAYE

-1280 VVSSVTVPD
+1280 VISAVTVPE
-1289 AWATNNA
+1289 AWATSNA

-1319 PSTGWQIGNSFTLTS
+1319 PSTGWQTGNSFTLTS

-1341 AKDTAGNTSAGYT
+1341 SKDGAGNVSAGYA
-1354 FTVNRIDTI
+1354 FTVSRIDTT
-1363 KPIVASVSV
+1363 KPTVASVTV

-1378 DSTVTIEAAD
+1378 NSTVTVEATD
-1388 AESGVSSYAV
+1388 AESGVSAYAI
-1398 SSTDTVPSSGW
+1398 SSADTKPSSGW
-1409 QTSSKSTVTANGT
+1409 QTNGSFTVTTNGT

-1436 SYKFTVDKIDSIAP
+1436 SYKFSVDKIDSIAP
-1450 SILGVILPEDWTA
+1450 VILGVILPEDWTA
-1463 AAKVSIVATDTET
+1463 AAKISIVATDTET
-1476 GIAGYALTRSL
+1476 GIAGYALTRNL
-1487 AAPTDGW
+1487 ASPTDGW

-1526 NKIDTIAPSISLV
+1526 NKIDTTAPNVSAV
-1539 SVSTSWGTSNTVII
+1539 SVSTGWGTSNLVTI
-1553 SATDAASGV
+1553 SASDAASGV
-1562 AAHAVTSSNT
+1562 AAYAITSS
-1572 VPLDGW
+1572 
-1578 QAGKSV
+1578 
-1584 EVSGNGTWYA
+1584 
-1594 WAKDNVGNVSTGYEF
+1594 
-1609 TVSKVDS
+1609 
-1616 TKPIVSAVA
+1616 
-1625 VPDKW
+1625 
-1630 ATSAKVTLTAFDE
+1630 
-1643 GGSGLSAYAV
+1643 
-1653 TSTNVAPATG
+1653 
-1663 WQPDTGFTLTSNGS
+1663 
-1677 YYAWAKDAA
+1677 
-1686 GNVSAGFAF
+1686 
-1695 TVSKVDTGKPVV
+1695 
-1707 NSVAVPGAWGADSSV
+1707 
-1722 SITASDDHSGVTAY
+1722 
-1736 AVTKNSTAPTTGW
+1736 
-1749 QESGNFTITSNGDW
+1749 
-1763 YVWVRD
+1763 
-1769 AVGNVSP
+1769 
-1776 GYKFE
+1776 
-1781 VAKID
+1781 
-1786 NTRPVISDV
+1786 
-1795 SVPTDWTATAE
+1795 
-1806 IKIIATDDETGITA
+1806 
-1820 YALSKN
+1820 
-1826 TAVPTSGWQE
+1826 
-1836 SSSFTLSS
+1836 
-1844 NGSFYAWVKDGAGNS
+1844 
-1859 AYKYFTV
+1859 
-1866 SKLDVTAPSISSV
+1866 
-1879 SVSSSWGSSGTVTI
+1879 
-1893 TATDA
+1893 
-1898 GSGVA
+1898 
-1903 TYALTSTNT
+1903 NT

-1936 KDNVGNVSAG
+1936 RDTAGNVSVG
-1946 YEFTVSKVDSTKPVV
+1946 YEFTVSKVDSTKPIV
-1961 SAVAVPDEWA
+1961 SAVAVPGEWA
-1971 TSSTVTLTASDEGG
+1971 TSAKLTITASDEDG
-1985 SGLSTY
+1985 SGLST
-1991 AVTSTNTAPATGWQ
+1991 
-2005 TSSTFKIEAN
+2005 
-2015 GTYYAWARDT
+2015 
-2025 AGNIS
+2025 
-2030 SGYQFTINKI
+2030 
-2040 DTTKPMIDAVSIP
+2040 
-2053 TVWGA
+2053 
-2058 SNTVT
+2058 
-2063 ISASDTDS
+2063 
-2071 GIASYALTKTGA
+2071 
-2083 APSTGW
+2083 
-2089 QTGSS
+2089 
-2094 FSVTVNGTY
+2094 
-2103 YVWAKDNAGNVSAA
+2103 
-2117 YIFEVGKVDAVKPI
+2117 
-2131 ISEIITPEEWTR
+2131 
-2143 SAGITVVATDAETG
+2143 
-2157 IAGYALTRSS
+2157 
-2167 TEPTSGWQEGKTF
+2167 
-2180 EITANGTYYAWVK
+2180 
-2193 DGAGNTTYKSFYFT
+2193 
-2207 KIDSMGPSISAV
+2207 
-2219 SVSTGWGVSNSVTIT
+2219 
-2234 ATDTGSGVAA
+2234 
-2244 YAVTSSDT
+2244 
-2252 APVDGWQDTKSLTVS
+2252 
-2267 GNGTWYAWAKDNVGN
+2267 
-2282 VSAGYKFTVS
+2282 
-2292 QVDST
+2292 
-2297 KPVVSAVAVPDD
+2297 
-2309 WATSAKVTLTAS
+2309 
-2321 DEGGSGLSAYAVTST
+2321 YAVTST

-2344 QPGTSFTLTSNGSYY
+2344 QTGSSFTVTANGSYY
-2359 AWTKDAAG
+2359 AWAKDAAG
-2367 NVSNGYQFAVGK
+2367 NISNGYQFTVSK
-2379 IDTAKPA
+2379 IDTTKPA
-2386 VDLVTVPT
+2386 VDSVTVPT

-2410 SGIAAYAVIKS
+2410 SGVAAFAVTKS
-2421 STAPTY
+2421 GTAPTY
-2427 GWQQSDSFALDSN
+2427 GWQQSDSFTLDSN

-2469 PVINDISIPT
+2469 PMINDISIPT

-2484 GQVSISATDAETGIA
+2484 GQVSISATDAQTGIA
-2499 GYALTKSS
+2499 GYALTRSS

-2544 SITKID
+2544 YITKID
-2550 TTAPTVTYATIST
+2550 TTAPTVTYASVST
-2563 GWDTANT
+2563 GWDASNTA
-2570 VTISA
+2570 TISA
-2575 NDAASGVTAYAVS
+2575 NDAASGVAAYAVS
-2588 TADTAPTTGWQESKT
+2588 TTDTAPTTGWQESKT
-2603 LTVTGNGTFYAWA
+2603 LTVTGNGTYYAWA

-2627 KFTVSKVDSIKP
+2627 KFTVSKVDSTKP
-2639 VISAVAVP
+2639 VINAVAVS
-2647 DEWATSAKVTV
+2647 DEWATSAKVTL

-2665 SSLTA
+2665 SGLATYAMTSSDTA
-2670 YAITATDAA
+2670 PST
-2679 PTSGWQTGSSFTLT
+2679 GWQTSSSFTLT
-2693 ANGTYYAWVKDGA
+2693 ANGIYYAWAKDGA
-2706 GNVSAAHKFTVSHV
+2706 GNVSAAYKFTVSHV

-2734 DWAMSGTVTIAA
+2734 DWAMSGTVTIVA
-2746 SDTGSGIVAYAVTT
+2746 SDTGSGITAYAITT

-2809 TKPTITEVI
+2809 TKPTITEAL

-2824 GTAQITIMATDE
+2824 GTAQITIMAIDE

-2861 VFTLAANGTYYTWAK
+2861 VFTLAANGTYYAWAK

-2888 FNKLDKAAPEITGI
+2888 FNKLDKGAPEITGI
-2902 RFNNANTIVTV
+2902 RFNNANTVVTV
-2913 SAIDTVSGVKCIFI
+2913 SATDTVSGVKSLYI
-2927 GETAFN
+2927 GETVFN
-2933 GGYIQ
+2933 GGYVQ

-2956 GNKTEH
+2956 GNKTEQ

-2975 TLTIEI
+2975 TLTIET
-2981 ITFDS
+2981 ITFDP
-2986 DIKTAIITAAT
+2986 DIKTATITAAT

-3045 VPGWAEEVNSLA
+3045 VPGWAAEVKSLA

-3062 FSYDNTTAVITAAET
+3062 FSYDNTTAVITAGET
-3077 PAEGVEP
+3077 PAEGVAP
-3084 RGIARIEI
+3084 RGITRIEI
-3092 NGELFDGNP
+3092 NGEFFDGNP

-3182 VVYKIG
+3182 VIYKIA

-3245 SIGLKAIMAKTGE
+3245 SIGLNAIMAKTGE

-3263 DVTSTR
+3263 DVTSSR

-3283 ENEDGTVK
+3283 ENEDGTAK

-3298 CFDRAAPTVTAAQQE
+3298 CFDRAAPTVTAAQQD

-3338 GSKIYGGNLTYT
+3338 GSKIYGGNLTYS

-3359 VKAIDEA
+3359 VKAVDEA

-3416 EPVPQPEVEETPL
+3416 EPVPEPEVEEAPQ
-3429 EEPKAAGMTTEKMVA
+3429 EEPKAAGMTQGQMA
-3444 LAAGAFTLS
+3444 GLAAGAFTIS
-3453 SAGTIG
+3453 SAGTAG
-3459 GLWWLRRKRLLA
+3459 ALWWLRRKRLLA